1 MKTMSIYQIE
11 QFDLFD
17 QQDSE
22 CMVFQSDI
30 TDDIEYKASAE
41 PITKLK
47 LVNKSFY
54 RDFSYIEIE
63 HESQK
68 KDQIRIKNEF
78 YDLFFIMQKTVAF
91 YNSKEKIFLITANKD
106 LSKEIVD
113 RIAEKYH
120 DKFKLPPTEGQ
131 KKFDFKKITAN
142 SNLINTWGAWFKN
155 IGYGNV
161 TSMALFGDHVQLDSK
176 YEENFDK
183 ISSLNVEMVIDGK
196 PLSMIISKDLR
207 LTVLS
212 KVEYSEMIDYYYVVK
227 NLFT

>member
-1 MKTMSIYQIE
+1 MSIYQIK

-17 QQDSE
+17 KKDQE
-22 CMVFQSDI
+22 CMIFQSDI
-30 TDDIEYKASAE
+30 TDDIGYKASIE

-47 LVNKSFY
+47 LIKSNFH
-54 RDFSYIEIE
+54 RNFSYIQIE

-91 YNSKEKIFLITANKD
+91 YNPNEKILLITANKE

-113 RIAEKYH
+113 RVADKYH
-120 DKFKLPPTEGQ
+120 EKFKLAPVEEQ
-131 KKFDFKKITAN
+131 KKFDFKKVTSD

-161 TSMALFGDHVQLDSK
+161 TSMALFGDNVQLDSK
-176 YEENFDK
+176 YGDNFDK
-183 ISSLNVEMVIDGK
+183 ISSLNIDLLVDGK
-196 PLSMIISKDLR
+196 PLSLIISKDLR
-207 LTVLS
+207 ITVLS